1 MSNEDLK
8 EMREILEKFERE
20 VVSSPEKSRAFLIKY
35 GFITPDGE
43 MTEHY
48 RLDA

>member
-1 MSNEDLK
+1 MSNEDYKRMLEILK
-8 EMREILEKFERE
+8 EFEIE
-20 VVSSPEKSRAFLIKY
+20 VASSPEKSKAFLIEH

>member
-8 EMREILEKFERE
+8 EMLEILERFRVE
-20 VVSSPEKSRAFLIKY
+20 VASSPEKSRAFLIEH
-35 GFITPDGE
+35 GFITPEGE

>member
-1 MSNEDLK
+1 MSNEDYK
-8 EMREILEKFERE
+8 RMMEILERIRIDIA
-20 VVSSPEKSRAFLIKY
+20 SSPEKSREFLIKY